1 MNRNILQ
8 FRHVNKYYKSSSGT
22 TLNQKALNNISF
34 TIKEKKSIGFI
45 IEDET
50 VRHIFTDV
58 ISGLES
64 PDAGKILLYDKETYF
79 DGYPYEGLGLL
90 LNEPSFMNT
99 HDGFS
104 NLKMLS
110 EYNESYE
117 NDRISKMMSYVGLDP
132 LSETKVCNYSS
143 AMFKK
148 LCLAYALI
156 PNNELLVLPEPFKHL
171 NEYAL
176 KEFLRIYNNLRTKK
190 TIIYIAPTHTHLG
203 GLCDN
208 VYLIENSELIKV
220 I

>member
-64 PDAGKILLYDKETYF
+64 PDSGKILLYNKETYF

-90 LNEPSFMNT
+90 LNEPSFINS

-176 KEFLRIYNNLRTKK
+176 KEFIKTYTNLRRKK
-190 TIIYIAPTHTHLG
+190 TIIYIAPSHIYLG
-203 GLCDN
+203 NLCDN
-208 VYLIENSELIKV
+208 IYLIENGTLIK
-220 I
+220 II